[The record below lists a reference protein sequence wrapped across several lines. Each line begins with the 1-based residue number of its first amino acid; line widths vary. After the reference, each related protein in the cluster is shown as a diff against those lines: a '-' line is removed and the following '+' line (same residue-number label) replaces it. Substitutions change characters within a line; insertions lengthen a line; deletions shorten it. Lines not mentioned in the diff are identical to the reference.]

1 MMKTTKAAAKA
12 AAFLKQKKYR
22 QEQQEFLVEGIRA
35 VEEAVEYGDTRMIFF
50 VPTDDARINALL
62 QKAEAKG
69 IAISETYEGY
79 MVMICDTTT
88 PQGIV
93 AVCRLPKCRMQDV
106 FASKKMVLVLDRVQD
121 PGNLGTMLRT
131 ADAAGLGGV
140 ICLEGSA
147 DAFMPK
153 VIRSTMGSIFH
164 IPVVQN
170 VPEADFLQMAMEYK
184 YETIA
189 TSMDGGTDVYDT
201 KIKGNLAVIVGN
213 EANGIS
219 PTLIKSAN
227 KCCYIPMKG
236 RAESLNV
243 AIAAAIVI
251 FQLNH

>member
-1 MMKTTKAAAKA
+1 MKTTKAAAKS

-22 QEQQEFLVEGIRA
+22 QERLEFLVEGIRA
-35 VEEAVEYGDTRMIFF
+35 VEEAVEYGNTKMIFV
-50 VPTDDARINALL
+50 VPTDDERTNALL
-62 QKAEAKG
+62 QKAESKG
-69 IAISETYEGY
+69 IPVSETYEGY
-79 MVMICDTTT
+79 MVTICDTTT
-88 PQGIV
+88 PQGIA
-93 AVCRLPKCRMQDV
+93 AVCHLPKHRMQDV
-106 FASKKMVLVLDRVQD
+106 FAAKKMVLVVDRVQN

-140 ICLEGSA
+140 ICLEGSV

-153 VIRSTMGSIFH
+153 VVRSTMGSIFH

-170 VPEADFLQMAMEYK
+170 VAEADFLQMAMEYK

-189 TSMDGGTDVYDT
+189 TSMAGGTDVYDV

-236 RAESLNV
+236 RAESLNA

>member
-1 MMKTTKAAAKA
+1 MKTSKAAAKS

-22 QEQQEFLVEGIRA
+22 QERLEFLVEGIRA
-35 VEEAVEYGDTRMIFF
+35 VEEAVEYGNTKMIFF
-50 VPTDDARINALL
+50 VPTDDERTNALL
-62 QKAEAKG
+62 QKAESKG
-69 IAISETYEGY
+69 IPVSETYEGY
-79 MVMICDTTT
+79 MVTICDTTT
-88 PQGIV
+88 PQGI
-93 AVCRLPKCRMQDV
+93 AAICQMPQCRMQDV
-106 FASKKMVLVLDRVQD
+106 FATKKMVLVLDKVQD
-121 PGNLGTMLRT
+121 PGNLGTLLRT

-140 ICLEGSA
+140 ICLEGSV
-147 DAFMPK
+147 DAYMPK

-164 IPVVQN
+164 LPVVQN
-170 VPEADFLQMAMEYK
+170 VSEADFLAMALEHQ

-189 TSMDGGTDVYDT
+189 TSIDGGTNIYET
-201 KIKGNLAVIVGN
+201 EIGGNLAVIVGN

-227 KCCYIPMKG
+227 KRCYIPMKG